1 LENTKIYKRG
11 VRMVEGRL
19 EIEDEVKEILQC
31 IENKK
36 NFVLTGG
43 AGSGKTYSL
52 VSLIQEIGRLY
63 PNKSIICITY
73 TNNAVAEI
81 KSRISNDKLFVSTIH
96 EFLWKIIK
104 KYQKELKETII
115 ELIYR
120 EEEKYKKFTLPKDN
134 LEKNEMKINLEYFLN
149 SEIVY
154 DEYYSLKSE
163 EDSKIGHDEV
173 LLIAEKMFEKY
184 SKLCD
189 ILKDNANFIFIDEYQ
204 DTSEEVTNIFLNHIN
219 KSKKENIIGFFGDSM
234 QSIYETGIG
243 NIKDDSLKRINKIQ
257 NRRNP
262 LKVIELTNKL
272 RDDGI
277 KQIPSKDTQ
286 ATNIDEGTGKI
297 KEGNVKFIYSDNN
310 ILEELKKTY
319 IFNDWDFKNTLNTK
333 ELRLTH
339 KLNAENSGFNEL
351 YNLYTNDFIYSKLIS
366 KLKEKKISEDEDI
379 NNFGYIIEKF
389 PIFSGKGK
397 IKKNILEQVDM
408 KSKKEIEKIKDIEWG
423 KIKNSFINK
432 DSLLGY
438 KFNGLTEKYES
449 TSNRDKIL
457 QKLDLIYES
466 INLYN
471 ENKYVELFKKL
482 KIKISS
488 YEDKI
493 KIRKEMNELIELMK
507 SQNDKIYEIIDKANN
522 ILNIKND
529 ERYIEFIEN
538 KGWYLWNRIKDISF
552 SEYVKSIEYQKE
564 YFPYSTQHSVKGSE
578 FDNVLVILD
587 NGKWSKYNFNLL
599 LENIFDE
606 NNILDKTKK
615 DIFNRTKKLFYVCCT
630 RAKENLIVFIQ
641 INNQKINKE
650 KIISN
655 AKELFGEENVI
666 SGDELINNI

>member
-1 LENTKIYKRG
+1 
-11 VRMVEGRL
+11 MVEGRL

-36 NFVLTGG
+36 NFILTGG

-104 KYQKELKETII
+104 KYQKELKETMI
-115 ELIYR
+115 ELIYS

-134 LEKNEMKINLEYFLN
+134 LEKNEMKINLGYFLN

-234 QSIYETGIG
+234 QSIYDSGIG

-257 NRRNP
+257 NRRSS

-277 KQIPSKDTQ
+277 KQIPSKNTKE
-286 ATNIDEGTGKI
+286 TNIDEKTGKI
-297 KEGNVKFIYSDNN
+297 KEGNVKFIYSNNN

-339 KLNAENSGFNEL
+339 KLNAENSGFKEL

-366 KLKEKKISEDEDI
+366 KLKEKKISEDEDT

-397 IKKNILEQVDM
+397 IKKNILKQVDT
-408 KSKKEIEKIKDIEWG
+408 KSKEEIEKIKDIEWG

-529 ERYIEFIEN
+529 EKYIEFIGN

-587 NGKWSKYNFNLL
+587 NGKWNMYNFNLL

-606 NNILDKTKK
+606 NNILEKNK
-615 DIFNRTKKLFYVCCT
+615 IFNRTKKLFYVCCT

-655 AKELFGEENVI
+655 AKKLFGEENVI
-666 SGDELINNI
+666 NGDNLVNNIS

>member
-1 LENTKIYKRG
+1 
-11 VRMVEGRL
+11 MVEGKL

-36 NFVLTGG
+36 NFILTGG
-43 AGSGKTYSL
+43 AGSGKTHSL
-52 VSLIQEIGRLY
+52 VLLIQEIGRLY

-115 ELIYR
+115 ELIYS
-120 EEEKYKKFTLPKDN
+120 EEEKYKKFTLPKDK
-134 LEKNEMKINLEYFLN
+134 LEKGEMKINLGYFLN

-163 EDSKIGHDEV
+163 EDSKIGHDEI

-184 SKLCD
+184 YKLCD

-204 DTSEEVTNIFLNHIN
+204 DTSEEVTNIFLKHIN

-257 NRRNP
+257 NRRSS

-277 KQIPSKDTQ
+277 KQIPSKNTK
-286 ATNIDEGTGKI
+286 ATNIDKTGKI
-297 KEGNVKFIYSDNN
+297 KEGNVKFIYSNNN

-339 KLNAENSGFNEL
+339 KLNAENSGFKEL

-389 PIFSGKGK
+389 PIFSRKGK
-397 IKKNILEQVDM
+397 IKKNILEQVDI

-471 ENKYVELFKKL
+471 ENKYVELLKKL

-538 KGWYLWNRIKDISF
+538 RGWYLWNRIKDISF

-564 YFPYSTQHSVKGSE
+564 YLPFSTQHSVKGSE

-587 NGKWSKYNFNLL
+587 NGNWNKYNFNLL
-599 LENIFDE
+599 LENIFD
-606 NNILDKTKK
+606 NNNVLDKSKK
-615 DIFNRTKKLFYVCCT
+615 NIFNRTKKLFYVCCT

>member
-1 LENTKIYKRG
+1 
-11 VRMVEGRL
+11 MVERRL
-19 EIEDEVKEILQC
+19 EIEDEVKEMLQY
-31 IENKK
+31 IENKQ
-36 NFVLTGG
+36 NFILTGG

-52 VSLIQEIGRLY
+52 ISLIQEIGRMY
-63 PNKSIICITY
+63 TNKSIVCITY

-339 KLNAENSGFNEL
+339 KLNAENSGFKEL

-466 INLYN
+466 INLYS

-529 ERYIEFIEN
+529 EKYIEFIGN

>member
-1 LENTKIYKRG
+1 
-11 VRMVEGRL
+11 MVEGKL

-36 NFVLTGG
+36 NFILTGG
-43 AGSGKTYSL
+43 AGSGKTHSL
-52 VSLIQEIGRLY
+52 VLLIQEIGRLY

-104 KYQKELKETII
+104 KYQKELKETMI
-115 ELIYR
+115 ELIYS

-163 EDSKIGHDEV
+163 EDSKIGHDEI

-204 DTSEEVTNIFLNHIN
+204 DTSEEVANIFLNHIN

-234 QSIYETGIG
+234 QSIYDSGIG

-257 NRRNP
+257 NRRSS

-277 KQIPSKDTQ
+277 KQIPSKNTKE
-286 ATNIDEGTGKI
+286 TNIDEKTGKI
-297 KEGNVKFIYSDNN
+297 KEGNVKFIYSNNN

-339 KLNAENSGFNEL
+339 KLNAENSGFKEL

-366 KLKEKKISEDEDI
+366 KLKEKKISEDEDT

-397 IKKNILEQVDM
+397 IKKNILEQVDI

-578 FDNVLVILD
+578 FNNVLVILD

>member
-1 LENTKIYKRG
+1 
-11 VRMVEGRL
+11 MVEGKL

-36 NFVLTGG
+36 NFILTGG
-43 AGSGKTYSL
+43 AGSGKTHSL
-52 VSLIQEIGRLY
+52 VLLIQEIGRLY

-96 EFLWKIIK
+96 EFLWEIIK
-104 KYQKELKETII
+104 KYQKELKETMI
-115 ELIYR
+115 ELIYS

-134 LEKNEMKINLEYFLN
+134 LEKNEMKINLGYFLN

-163 EDSKIGHDEV
+163 ENSKIGHDEV

-234 QSIYETGIG
+234 QSIYDSGIG

-257 NRRNP
+257 NRRSS

-277 KQIPSKDTQ
+277 KQIPSKNTKE
-286 ATNIDEGTGKI
+286 TNIDEKTGKI
-297 KEGNVKFIYSDNN
+297 KEGNVKFIYSNNN

-339 KLNAENSGFNEL
+339 KLNAENSGFKEL

-379 NNFGYIIEKF
+379 NNFGYIIEKI

-432 DSLLGY
+432 THY
-438 KFNGLTEKYES
+438 
-449 TSNRDKIL
+449 
-457 QKLDLIYES
+457 
-466 INLYN
+466 
-471 ENKYVELFKKL
+471 
-482 KIKISS
+482 
-488 YEDKI
+488 
-493 KIRKEMNELIELMK
+493 
-507 SQNDKIYEIIDKANN
+507 
-522 ILNIKND
+522 
-529 ERYIEFIEN
+529 
-538 KGWYLWNRIKDISF
+538 
-552 SEYVKSIEYQKE
+552 
-564 YFPYSTQHSVKGSE
+564 
-578 FDNVLVILD
+578 
-587 NGKWSKYNFNLL
+587 
-599 LENIFDE
+599 
-606 NNILDKTKK
+606 
-615 DIFNRTKKLFYVCCT
+615 
-630 RAKENLIVFIQ
+630 
-641 INNQKINKE
+641 
-650 KIISN
+650 
-655 AKELFGEENVI
+655 
-666 SGDELINNI
+666 

>member
-1 LENTKIYKRG
+1 
-11 VRMVEGRL
+11 MVEGRL

>member
-1 LENTKIYKRG
+1 
-11 VRMVEGRL
+11 MVEGKL

-36 NFVLTGG
+36 NFILTGG
-43 AGSGKTYSL
+43 AGSGKTHSL
-52 VSLIQEIGRLY
+52 VLLIQEIGRLY

-104 KYQKELKETII
+104 KYQKELKETMI
-115 ELIYR
+115 ELIYS

-163 EDSKIGHDEV
+163 EDSKIGHDEI

-204 DTSEEVTNIFLNHIN
+204 DTSEEVANIFLNHIN

-234 QSIYETGIG
+234 QSIYDSGIG

-257 NRRNP
+257 NRRSS

-277 KQIPSKDTQ
+277 KQIPSKNTKE
-286 ATNIDEGTGKI
+286 TNIDVKTGKI
-297 KEGNVKFIYSDNN
+297 KEGNVKFIYSNNN

-339 KLNAENSGFNEL
+339 KLNAENSGFKEL

-366 KLKEKKISEDEDI
+366 KLKEKKISEDEDT

-397 IKKNILEQVDM
+397 IKKNILEQVDI

-538 KGWYLWNRIKDISF
+538 RGWYLWNRIKDISF

-578 FDNVLVILD
+578 FNNVLVILD

>member
-1 LENTKIYKRG
+1 
-11 VRMVEGRL
+11 MVEGRL

-81 KSRISNDKLFVSTIH
+81 KSRISNDKLFVSTIQ

-104 KYQKELKETII
+104 KYQNELKETII

-507 SQNDKIYEIIDKANN
+507 SQNDKIYQIIDKANN

>member
-1 LENTKIYKRG
+1 
-11 VRMVEGRL
+11 MVEGKL

-36 NFVLTGG
+36 NFILTGG
-43 AGSGKTYSL
+43 AGSGKTHSL
-52 VSLIQEIGRLY
+52 VLLIQEIGRLY

-104 KYQKELKETII
+104 KYQKELKETMI
-115 ELIYR
+115 ELIYS

-163 EDSKIGHDEV
+163 EDSKIGHDEI

-204 DTSEEVTNIFLNHIN
+204 DTSEEVANIFLNHIN

-234 QSIYETGIG
+234 QSIYDSGIG

-257 NRRNP
+257 NRRSS

-277 KQIPSKDTQ
+277 KQIPSKNTKE
-286 ATNIDEGTGKI
+286 TNIDEKTGKI
-297 KEGNVKFIYSDNN
+297 KEGNVKFIYSNNN

-339 KLNAENSGFNEL
+339 KLNAENSGFKEL

-366 KLKEKKISEDEDI
+366 KLKEKKISEDEDT

-397 IKKNILEQVDM
+397 IKKNILEQVDI

-507 SQNDKIYEIIDKANN
+507 SQNDKIYEIIDNTNN

-538 KGWYLWNRIKDISF
+538 RGWYLWNRIKDISF

-578 FDNVLVILD
+578 FNNVLVILD

>member
-1 LENTKIYKRG
+1 
-11 VRMVEGRL
+11 MVEGRL
-19 EIEDEVKEILQC
+19 EIEDEMKEILQC

-36 NFVLTGG
+36 NFILTGG
-43 AGSGKTYSL
+43 AGSGKTHSL

-115 ELIYR
+115 ELIYS

-134 LEKNEMKINLEYFLN
+134 LEKNEMKINLGYFLN

-286 ATNIDEGTGKI
+286 ATNINKGTGKI

-339 KLNAENSGFNEL
+339 KLNAEESGFKEL
-351 YNLYTNDFIYSKLIS
+351 YNLYINDFIYSKLIS

-397 IKKNILEQVDM
+397 ENILKQADT
-408 KSKKEIEKIKDIEWG
+408 KSKEEIEKIKDIEWG

-432 DSLLGY
+432 DSLLDY

-466 INLYN
+466 INLYS

-529 ERYIEFIEN
+529 EKYIEFIGN

-587 NGKWSKYNFNLL
+587 NGKWNMYNFNLL

-606 NNILDKTKK
+606 NNILEKNK
-615 DIFNRTKKLFYVCCT
+615 IFNRTKKLFYVCCT

-655 AKELFGEENVI
+655 AKKLFGEENVI
-666 SGDELINNI
+666 NGDKLINNI

>member
-1 LENTKIYKRG
+1 
-11 VRMVEGRL
+11 MVEGRL

-36 NFVLTGG
+36 NFILTGG

-73 TNNAVAEI
+73 TNNAVAQI

-104 KYQKELKETII
+104 KYQKELKETMI
-115 ELIYR
+115 ELIYS

-163 EDSKIGHDEV
+163 EDSKIGHDEI

-204 DTSEEVTNIFLNHIN
+204 DTSEEVANIFLNHIN

-257 NRRNP
+257 NRRSS

-277 KQIPSKDTQ
+277 KQIPSKNTKE
-286 ATNIDEGTGKI
+286 TNIDEKTGKI
-297 KEGNVKFIYSDNN
+297 KEGNVKFIYSNNN

-339 KLNAENSGFNEL
+339 KLNAEESGFKEL
-351 YNLYTNDFIYSKLIS
+351 YNLYINDFIYSKLIS
-366 KLKEKKISEDEDI
+366 KLREKKISEDEDT

-397 IKKNILEQVDM
+397 IKKNILEQVDI

-432 DSLLGY
+432 DSLLDY

-507 SQNDKIYEIIDKANN
+507 SQNDKIYEIIEKANN

-529 ERYIEFIEN
+529 EKYIEFIGN

-578 FDNVLVILD
+578 FNNVLVILD

-655 AKELFGEENVI
+655 AKKLFGEENVI
-666 SGDELINNI
+666 NGDKLINNI

>member
-1 LENTKIYKRG
+1 
-11 VRMVEGRL
+11 MVEGRL

-36 NFVLTGG
+36 NFILTGG

-104 KYQKELKETII
+104 KYQKELKETMI
-115 ELIYR
+115 ELIYS

-134 LEKNEMKINLEYFLN
+134 LEKNEMKINLGYFLN

-163 EDSKIGHDEV
+163 ENSKIGHDEV

-243 NIKDDSLKRINKIQ
+243 NIKNDSLKRINKIQ

-262 LKVIELTNKL
+262 LKVIELTNRL

-286 ATNIDEGTGKI
+286 ATNINEGTGKI

-319 IFNDWDFKNTLNTK
+319 IFNDWDFKNILNTK

-339 KLNAENSGFNEL
+339 KLNAENSGFKEL

-366 KLKEKKISEDEDI
+366 KLREKKISEDEDI

-397 IKKNILEQVDM
+397 ENILKQVDT
-408 KSKKEIEKIKDIEWG
+408 KSKEEIEKIKDIEWG

-432 DSLLGY
+432 DSLLDY

-466 INLYN
+466 INLYS

-529 ERYIEFIEN
+529 EKYIEFIGN

-587 NGKWSKYNFNLL
+587 NGKWNMYNFNLL

-606 NNILDKTKK
+606 NNILEKNK
-615 DIFNRTKKLFYVCCT
+615 IFNRTKKLFYVCCT

-655 AKELFGEENVI
+655 AKKLFGEENVI
-666 SGDELINNI
+666 NGDNLVNNIS

>member
-1 LENTKIYKRG
+1 
-11 VRMVEGRL
+11 MVERRL
-19 EIEDEVKEILQC
+19 EIEDEVKEMLQY
-31 IENKK
+31 IENKQ
-36 NFVLTGG
+36 NFILTGG

-52 VSLIQEIGRLY
+52 ISLIQEIGRMY
-63 PNKSIICITY
+63 PNKSIVCITY

-115 ELIYR
+115 ELIYS

-204 DTSEEVTNIFLNHIN
+204 DTSEEVANIFLNHIN

-234 QSIYETGIG
+234 QSIYDSGIG

-257 NRRNP
+257 NRRSS

-277 KQIPSKDTQ
+277 KQIPSKNTKE
-286 ATNIDEGTGKI
+286 TNIDEKTGKI
-297 KEGNVKFIYSDNN
+297 KEGNVKFIYSNNN

-319 IFNDWDFKNTLNTK
+319 IFNDCDFKNTLNTK

-339 KLNAENSGFNEL
+339 KLNAENSGFKEL

-457 QKLDLIYES
+457 QKLDLIFES

-507 SQNDKIYEIIDKANN
+507 SQNDKIYQIIDKANN

-666 SGDELINNI
+666 NGDELINKI

>member
-1 LENTKIYKRG
+1 
-11 VRMVEGRL
+11 MVEGRL

-134 LEKNEMKINLEYFLN
+134 LEKNEIKINLEYFLN

-219 KSKKENIIGFFGDSM
+219 KSKKENIIGFFGDFM

-257 NRRNP
+257 NRRNQ

-339 KLNAENSGFNEL
+339 KLNAENSGFKEL

>member
-1 LENTKIYKRG
+1 
-11 VRMVEGRL
+11 MVEGKL

-36 NFVLTGG
+36 NFILTGG
-43 AGSGKTYSL
+43 AGSGKTHSL
-52 VSLIQEIGRLY
+52 VLLIQEIGRLY

-104 KYQKELKETII
+104 KYQKELKETMI
-115 ELIYR
+115 ELIYS

-163 EDSKIGHDEV
+163 EDSKIGHDEI

-204 DTSEEVTNIFLNHIN
+204 DTSEEVANIFLNHIN

-234 QSIYETGIG
+234 QSIYDSGIG

-257 NRRNP
+257 NRRSS

-339 KLNAENSGFNEL
+339 KLNAENSGFKEL

-366 KLKEKKISEDEDI
+366 KLKEKKISEDEDT

-397 IKKNILEQVDM
+397 IKKNILEQVDI

-538 KGWYLWNRIKDISF
+538 RGWYLWNRIKDISF

-578 FDNVLVILD
+578 FNNVLVILD

>member
-1 LENTKIYKRG
+1 
-11 VRMVEGRL
+11 MVERRL
-19 EIEDEVKEILQC
+19 EIEDEVKEMLQY
-31 IENKK
+31 IENKQ
-36 NFVLTGG
+36 NFILTGG

-52 VSLIQEIGRLY
+52 ISLIQEIGRMY
-63 PNKSIICITY
+63 PNKSIVCITY

-115 ELIYR
+115 ELIYS

-204 DTSEEVTNIFLNHIN
+204 DTSEEVANIFLNHIN

-234 QSIYETGIG
+234 QSIYDSGIG

-257 NRRNP
+257 NRRSS

-277 KQIPSKDTQ
+277 KQIPSKNTKE
-286 ATNIDEGTGKI
+286 TNIDEKTGKI
-297 KEGNVKFIYSDNN
+297 KEENVKFIYSNNN

-339 KLNAENSGFNEL
+339 KLNAENSGFKEL

-408 KSKKEIEKIKDIEWG
+408 KSKKEIEKIKDIEWV

-482 KIKISS
+482 KIKIFS

-650 KIISN
+650 KIISS

>member
-1 LENTKIYKRG
+1 
-11 VRMVEGRL
+11 MVEGKL

-36 NFVLTGG
+36 NFILTGG
-43 AGSGKTYSL
+43 AGSGKTHSL
-52 VSLIQEIGRLY
+52 VLLIQEIGRLY

-104 KYQKELKETII
+104 KYQKELKETMI
-115 ELIYR
+115 ELIYS

-163 EDSKIGHDEV
+163 EDSKIGHDEI

-204 DTSEEVTNIFLNHIN
+204 DTSEEVANIFLNHIN

-234 QSIYETGIG
+234 QSIYDSGIG

-257 NRRNP
+257 NRRSS

-277 KQIPSKDTQ
+277 KQIPSKNTKE
-286 ATNIDEGTGKI
+286 TNIDEKTGKI
-297 KEGNVKFIYSDNN
+297 KEGNVKFIYSNNN

-339 KLNAENSGFNEL
+339 KLNAENSGFKEL

-366 KLKEKKISEDEDI
+366 KLKEKKISEDEDT

-397 IKKNILEQVDM
+397 IKKNILEQVDI

-538 KGWYLWNRIKDISF
+538 RGWYLWNRIKDISF

-578 FDNVLVILD
+578 FNNVLVILD

>member
-1 LENTKIYKRG
+1 
-11 VRMVEGRL
+11 M
-19 EIEDEVKEILQC
+19 
-31 IENKK
+31 
-36 NFVLTGG
+36 
-43 AGSGKTYSL
+43 
-52 VSLIQEIGRLY
+52 
-63 PNKSIICITY
+63 
-73 TNNAVAEI
+73 
-81 KSRISNDKLFVSTIH
+81 
-96 EFLWKIIK
+96 
-104 KYQKELKETII
+104 
-115 ELIYR
+115 
-120 EEEKYKKFTLPKDN
+120 
-134 LEKNEMKINLEYFLN
+134 
-149 SEIVY
+149 
-154 DEYYSLKSE
+154 
-163 EDSKIGHDEV
+163 
-173 LLIAEKMFEKY
+173 
-184 SKLCD
+184 
-189 ILKDNANFIFIDEYQ
+189 
-204 DTSEEVTNIFLNHIN
+204 
-219 KSKKENIIGFFGDSM
+219 
-234 QSIYETGIG
+234 
-243 NIKDDSLKRINKIQ
+243 
-257 NRRNP
+257 
-262 LKVIELTNKL
+262 
-272 RDDGI
+272 
-277 KQIPSKDTQ
+277 
-286 ATNIDEGTGKI
+286 
-297 KEGNVKFIYSDNN
+297 
-310 ILEELKKTY
+310 
-319 IFNDWDFKNTLNTK
+319 
-333 ELRLTH
+333 
-339 KLNAENSGFNEL
+339 NAENSGFKEL

-397 IKKNILEQVDM
+397 IKKNILEQVDI

-578 FDNVLVILD
+578 FNNVLVILD

>member
-1 LENTKIYKRG
+1 
-11 VRMVEGRL
+11 MVEGRL
-19 EIEDEVKEILQC
+19 EIEDEMKEILQC

-36 NFVLTGG
+36 NFILTGG
-43 AGSGKTYSL
+43 AGSGKTHSL

-115 ELIYR
+115 ELIYS

-163 EDSKIGHDEV
+163 EDSKIGHDEI

-204 DTSEEVTNIFLNHIN
+204 DTSEEVANIFLNHIN

-234 QSIYETGIG
+234 QSIYDSGIG

-257 NRRNP
+257 NRRSS

-277 KQIPSKDTQ
+277 KQIPSKNTKE
-286 ATNIDEGTGKI
+286 TNIDEKTGKI
-297 KEGNVKFIYSDNN
+297 KEGNVKFIYSNNN

-339 KLNAENSGFNEL
+339 KLNAENSGFKEL

-366 KLKEKKISEDEDI
+366 KLKEKKISEDEDT

-397 IKKNILEQVDM
+397 IKKNILEQVDI

-538 KGWYLWNRIKDISF
+538 RGWYLWNRIKDISF

-578 FDNVLVILD
+578 FNNVLVILD

>member
-1 LENTKIYKRG
+1 
-11 VRMVEGRL
+11 MVEGKL

-36 NFVLTGG
+36 NFILTGG
-43 AGSGKTYSL
+43 AGSGKTHSL
-52 VSLIQEIGRLY
+52 VLLIQEIGRLY

-104 KYQKELKETII
+104 KYQKELKETMI
-115 ELIYR
+115 ELIYS

-163 EDSKIGHDEV
+163 EDSKIGHDEI

-204 DTSEEVTNIFLNHIN
+204 DTSEEVANIFLNHIN

-234 QSIYETGIG
+234 QSIYDSGIG

-257 NRRNP
+257 NRRSS

-277 KQIPSKDTQ
+277 KQIPSKNTKE
-286 ATNIDEGTGKI
+286 TNIDEKTGKI
-297 KEGNVKFIYSDNN
+297 KEGNVKFIYSNNN

-339 KLNAENSGFNEL
+339 KLNAENSGFKEL

-366 KLKEKKISEDEDI
+366 KLKEKKISEDEDT

-389 PIFSGKGK
+389 PIFSRKGK
-397 IKKNILEQVDM
+397 IKKNILEQVDI

-488 YEDKI
+488 YENKI

-529 ERYIEFIEN
+529 ERYIKFIEN
-538 KGWYLWNRIKDISF
+538 RGWYLWNRIKDISF

-578 FDNVLVILD
+578 FNNVLVILD

>member
-1 LENTKIYKRG
+1 
-11 VRMVEGRL
+11 MVERRL
-19 EIEDEVKEILQC
+19 EIEDEVKEMLQY
-31 IENKK
+31 IENKQ
-36 NFVLTGG
+36 NFILTGG

-52 VSLIQEIGRLY
+52 ISLIQEIGRMY
-63 PNKSIICITY
+63 PNKSIVCITY

-115 ELIYR
+115 ELIYS

-204 DTSEEVTNIFLNHIN
+204 DTSEEVANIFLNHIN

-234 QSIYETGIG
+234 QSIYDSGIG

-257 NRRNP
+257 NRRSS

-277 KQIPSKDTQ
+277 KQIPSKNTKE
-286 ATNIDEGTGKI
+286 TNIDEKTGKI
-297 KEGNVKFIYSDNN
+297 KEGNVKFIYSNNN

-339 KLNAENSGFNEL
+339 KLNAENSGFKEL

-507 SQNDKIYEIIDKANN
+507 SQNDKIYQIIDKANN

-666 SGDELINNI
+666 NGDELINNI

>member
-1 LENTKIYKRG
+1 
-11 VRMVEGRL
+11 MVEGKL

-36 NFVLTGG
+36 NFILTGG
-43 AGSGKTYSL
+43 AGSGKTHSL
-52 VSLIQEIGRLY
+52 VLLIQEIGRLY

-163 EDSKIGHDEV
+163 EDSKIGHDEI

-204 DTSEEVTNIFLNHIN
+204 DTSEEVANIFLNHIN

-234 QSIYETGIG
+234 QSIYDSGIG

-277 KQIPSKDTQ
+277 KQIPSKNTKE
-286 ATNIDEGTGKI
+286 TNIDEKTGKI
-297 KEGNVKFIYSDNN
+297 KEGNVKFIYSNNN

-339 KLNAENSGFNEL
+339 KLNAENSGFKEL

-397 IKKNILEQVDM
+397 IKKNILEQVDI

-578 FDNVLVILD
+578 FNNVLVILD

>member
-1 LENTKIYKRG
+1 
-11 VRMVEGRL
+11 MVERRL
-19 EIEDEVKEILQC
+19 EIEDEVKEMLQY
-31 IENKK
+31 IENKQ
-36 NFVLTGG
+36 NFILTGG

-52 VSLIQEIGRLY
+52 ISLIQEIGRMY
-63 PNKSIICITY
+63 PNKSIVCITY

-115 ELIYR
+115 ELIYS

-204 DTSEEVTNIFLNHIN
+204 DTSEEVANIFLNHIN

-234 QSIYETGIG
+234 QSIYDSGIG

-257 NRRNP
+257 NRRSS

-277 KQIPSKDTQ
+277 KQIPSKNTKE
-286 ATNIDEGTGKI
+286 TNIDEKTGKI
-297 KEGNVKFIYSDNN
+297 KEENVKFIYSNNN

-339 KLNAENSGFNEL
+339 KLNAENSGFKEL

-482 KIKISS
+482 KIKIFS

>member
-1 LENTKIYKRG
+1 
-11 VRMVEGRL
+11 MVERRL
-19 EIEDEVKEILQC
+19 EIEDEVKEMLQY
-31 IENKK
+31 IENKQ
-36 NFVLTGG
+36 NFILTGG

-52 VSLIQEIGRLY
+52 ISLIQEIGRMY
-63 PNKSIICITY
+63 TNKSIVCITY

-115 ELIYR
+115 ELIYS

-339 KLNAENSGFNEL
+339 KLNAENSGFKEL

-466 INLYN
+466 INLYS

>member
-1 LENTKIYKRG
+1 
-11 VRMVEGRL
+11 MVERRL
-19 EIEDEVKEILQC
+19 EIEDEVKEMLQY
-31 IENKK
+31 IENKQ
-36 NFVLTGG
+36 NFILTGG

-52 VSLIQEIGRLY
+52 ISLIQEIGRMY
-63 PNKSIICITY
+63 PNKSIVCITY

-115 ELIYR
+115 ELIYS

-184 SKLCD
+184 YKLCD

-204 DTSEEVTNIFLNHIN
+204 DTSEEVANIFLNHIN

-234 QSIYETGIG
+234 QSIYDSGIG

-257 NRRNP
+257 NRRSS

-277 KQIPSKDTQ
+277 KQIPSKNTKE
-286 ATNIDEGTGKI
+286 TNIDEKTGKI
-297 KEGNVKFIYSDNN
+297 KEENVKFIYSNNN
-310 ILEELKKTY
+310 ILKELKKTY
-319 IFNDWDFKNTLNTK
+319 IFNDWDFKNILNTK

-339 KLNAENSGFNEL
+339 KLNAENSGFKEL

-493 KIRKEMNELIELMK
+493 KIRKEMNELIELLK
-507 SQNDKIYEIIDKANN
+507 SQNDKIYQIIDKANN

-666 SGDELINNI
+666 NGDELINNI

>member
-1 LENTKIYKRG
+1 
-11 VRMVEGRL
+11 MVERRL
-19 EIEDEVKEILQC
+19 EIEDEVKEMLQY
-31 IENKK
+31 IKNKQ
-36 NFVLTGG
+36 NFILTGG

-52 VSLIQEIGRLY
+52 ISLIQEIGRMY
-63 PNKSIICITY
+63 PNKSIVCITY

-115 ELIYR
+115 ELIYS

-204 DTSEEVTNIFLNHIN
+204 DTSEEVANIFLNHIN

-234 QSIYETGIG
+234 QSIYDSGIG

-257 NRRNP
+257 NRRSS

-277 KQIPSKDTQ
+277 KQIPSKNTKE
-286 ATNIDEGTGKI
+286 TNIDEKTGKI
-297 KEGNVKFIYSDNN
+297 KEGNVKFIYSNNN

-319 IFNDWDFKNTLNTK
+319 IFNDWDFKNILNTK

-339 KLNAENSGFNEL
+339 KLNAENSGFKEL

-507 SQNDKIYEIIDKANN
+507 SQNDKIYQIIDKANN

-666 SGDELINNI
+666 NGDELINNI

>member
-1 LENTKIYKRG
+1 
-11 VRMVEGRL
+11 MVEGRL

-36 NFVLTGG
+36 NFILTGG
-43 AGSGKTYSL
+43 AGSGKTHSL
-52 VSLIQEIGRLY
+52 VLLIQEIGRLY

-104 KYQKELKETII
+104 KYQKELKETMI
-115 ELIYR
+115 ELIYS

-163 EDSKIGHDEV
+163 EDSKIGHDEI

-204 DTSEEVTNIFLNHIN
+204 DTSEEVANIFLNHIN

-234 QSIYETGIG
+234 QSIYDSGIG

-277 KQIPSKDTQ
+277 KQIPSKNTKE
-286 ATNIDEGTGKI
+286 TNIDEKTGKI
-297 KEGNVKFIYSDNN
+297 KEGNVKFIYSNNN

-339 KLNAENSGFNEL
+339 KLNAENSGFKEL

-366 KLKEKKISEDEDI
+366 KLKEKKISEDEDT

-397 IKKNILEQVDM
+397 IKKNILEQVDI

-578 FDNVLVILD
+578 FNNVLVILD

>member
-1 LENTKIYKRG
+1 
-11 VRMVEGRL
+11 M
-19 EIEDEVKEILQC
+19 KEILQC

-36 NFVLTGG
+36 NFILTGG
-43 AGSGKTYSL
+43 AGSGKTHSL
-52 VSLIQEIGRLY
+52 VLLIQEIGRLY

-96 EFLWKIIK
+96 EFLWEIIK
-104 KYQKELKETII
+104 KYQKELKETMI
-115 ELIYR
+115 ELIYS

-163 EDSKIGHDEV
+163 ENSKIGHDEV
-173 LLIAEKMFEKY
+173 LLIVEKMFEKY

-204 DTSEEVTNIFLNHIN
+204 DTSEEVANIFLNHIN

-234 QSIYETGIG
+234 QSIYDSGIG

-257 NRRNP
+257 NRRSS

-277 KQIPSKDTQ
+277 KQIPSKNTKE
-286 ATNIDEGTGKI
+286 TNIDEKTGKI
-297 KEGNVKFIYSDNN
+297 KEGNVKFIYSNNN

-339 KLNAENSGFNEL
+339 KLNAENSGFKEL

-379 NNFGYIIEKF
+379 NNFGYIIEKI

-432 DSLLGY
+432 THY
-438 KFNGLTEKYES
+438 
-449 TSNRDKIL
+449 
-457 QKLDLIYES
+457 
-466 INLYN
+466 
-471 ENKYVELFKKL
+471 
-482 KIKISS
+482 
-488 YEDKI
+488 
-493 KIRKEMNELIELMK
+493 
-507 SQNDKIYEIIDKANN
+507 
-522 ILNIKND
+522 
-529 ERYIEFIEN
+529 
-538 KGWYLWNRIKDISF
+538 
-552 SEYVKSIEYQKE
+552 
-564 YFPYSTQHSVKGSE
+564 
-578 FDNVLVILD
+578 
-587 NGKWSKYNFNLL
+587 
-599 LENIFDE
+599 
-606 NNILDKTKK
+606 
-615 DIFNRTKKLFYVCCT
+615 
-630 RAKENLIVFIQ
+630 
-641 INNQKINKE
+641 
-650 KIISN
+650 
-655 AKELFGEENVI
+655 
-666 SGDELINNI
+666 

>member
-1 LENTKIYKRG
+1 
-11 VRMVEGRL
+11 MVEGKL

-36 NFVLTGG
+36 NFILTGG
-43 AGSGKTYSL
+43 AGSGKTHSL
-52 VSLIQEIGRLY
+52 VLLIQEIGRLY

-104 KYQKELKETII
+104 KYQKELKETMI
-115 ELIYR
+115 ELIYS

-163 EDSKIGHDEV
+163 EDSKIGHDEI

-204 DTSEEVTNIFLNHIN
+204 DTSEEVANIFLNHIN

-234 QSIYETGIG
+234 QSIYDSGIG

-257 NRRNP
+257 NRRSS

-277 KQIPSKDTQ
+277 KQIPSKNTKE
-286 ATNIDEGTGKI
+286 TNIDEKTGKI
-297 KEGNVKFIYSDNN
+297 KEGNVKFIYSNNN

-339 KLNAENSGFNEL
+339 KLNAENSGFKEL
-351 YNLYTNDFIYSKLIS
+351 YNLYTNDFIYIKLIS
-366 KLKEKKISEDEDI
+366 KLKEKKISEDEDT

-397 IKKNILEQVDM
+397 IKKNILEQVDI

-538 KGWYLWNRIKDISF
+538 RGWYLWNRIKDISF

-578 FDNVLVILD
+578 FNNVLVILD

>member
-1 LENTKIYKRG
+1 
-11 VRMVEGRL
+11 MVEGRL

-466 INLYN
+466 INLYS

-507 SQNDKIYEIIDKANN
+507 SQNDKIYEIIEKANN

-529 ERYIEFIEN
+529 EKYIEFIGN

-587 NGKWSKYNFNLL
+587 NGKWNMYNFNLL

-606 NNILDKTKK
+606 NNILEKNK
-615 DIFNRTKKLFYVCCT
+615 IFNRTKKLFYVCCT

-655 AKELFGEENVI
+655 AKKLFGEENVI
-666 SGDELINNI
+666 NGDKLINNI

>member
-1 LENTKIYKRG
+1 
-11 VRMVEGRL
+11 MVEGRL

-36 NFVLTGG
+36 NFILTGG
-43 AGSGKTYSL
+43 AGSGKTHSL

-115 ELIYR
+115 ELIYS

-134 LEKNEMKINLEYFLN
+134 LEKNEMKINLGYFLN

-272 RDDGI
+272 RDDVI

-286 ATNIDEGTGKI
+286 ATNINKGTGKI

-339 KLNAENSGFNEL
+339 KLNAEESGFKEL
-351 YNLYTNDFIYSKLIS
+351 YNLYINDFIYSKLIS

-432 DSLLGY
+432 DSLLDY

-466 INLYN
+466 INLYS

-655 AKELFGEENVI
+655 AKKLFGEENVI
-666 SGDELINNI
+666 NGDKLINNI

>member
-1 LENTKIYKRG
+1 LENTEIYKRG
-11 VRMVEGRL
+11 IRMVERRL
-19 EIEDEVKEILQC
+19 EIEDEVKEMLQY
-31 IENKK
+31 IENKQ
-36 NFVLTGG
+36 NFILTGG

-52 VSLIQEIGRLY
+52 ISLIQEIGRMY
-63 PNKSIICITY
+63 PNKSIVCITY

-115 ELIYR
+115 ELIYS

-204 DTSEEVTNIFLNHIN
+204 DTSEEVANIFLNHIN

-234 QSIYETGIG
+234 QSIYDSGIG

-257 NRRNP
+257 NRRSS

-277 KQIPSKDTQ
+277 KQIPSKNTKE
-286 ATNIDEGTGKI
+286 TNIDEKTGKI
-297 KEGNVKFIYSDNN
+297 KEGNVKFIYSNNN

-319 IFNDWDFKNTLNTK
+319 IFNDCDFKNTLNTK

-339 KLNAENSGFNEL
+339 KLNAENSGFKEL

-507 SQNDKIYEIIDKANN
+507 SQNDKIYQIIDKANN

-666 SGDELINNI
+666 NGDELINKI

>member
-1 LENTKIYKRG
+1 
-11 VRMVEGRL
+11 MVEGKL

-36 NFVLTGG
+36 NFILTGG
-43 AGSGKTYSL
+43 AGSGKTHSL
-52 VSLIQEIGRLY
+52 VLLIQEIGRLY

-204 DTSEEVTNIFLNHIN
+204 DTSEEVANIFLNHIN

-234 QSIYETGIG
+234 QSIYDSGIG

-257 NRRNP
+257 NRRSS

-277 KQIPSKDTQ
+277 KQIPSKNTKE
-286 ATNIDEGTGKI
+286 TNIDEKTGKI

-339 KLNAENSGFNEL
+339 KLNAENSGFKEL

-507 SQNDKIYEIIDKANN
+507 SQNDKIYQIIDKANN

-655 AKELFGEENVI
+655 AKKLFGEENVI

>member
-1 LENTKIYKRG
+1 
-11 VRMVEGRL
+11 
-19 EIEDEVKEILQC
+19 
-31 IENKK
+31 
-36 NFVLTGG
+36 
-43 AGSGKTYSL
+43 
-52 VSLIQEIGRLY
+52 
-63 PNKSIICITY
+63 
-73 TNNAVAEI
+73 
-81 KSRISNDKLFVSTIH
+81 
-96 EFLWKIIK
+96 
-104 KYQKELKETII
+104 
-115 ELIYR
+115 
-120 EEEKYKKFTLPKDN
+120 
-134 LEKNEMKINLEYFLN
+134 MKINLEYFLN

-184 SKLCD
+184 YKLCD

-204 DTSEEVTNIFLNHIN
+204 DTSEEVANIFLNHIN

-234 QSIYETGIG
+234 QSIYDSGIG

-257 NRRNP
+257 NRRSS

-277 KQIPSKDTQ
+277 KQIPSKNTKE
-286 ATNIDEGTGKI
+286 TNIDEKTGKI
-297 KEGNVKFIYSDNN
+297 KEGNVKFIYSNNN

-339 KLNAENSGFNEL
+339 KLNAENSGFKEL

-507 SQNDKIYEIIDKANN
+507 SQNNKIYQIIDKANN

-666 SGDELINNI
+666 NGDELINNI

>member
-1 LENTKIYKRG
+1 
-11 VRMVEGRL
+11 MVEGKL

-36 NFVLTGG
+36 NFILTGG
-43 AGSGKTYSL
+43 AGSGKTHSL
-52 VSLIQEIGRLY
+52 VLLIQEIGRLY

-104 KYQKELKETII
+104 KYQKELKETMI
-115 ELIYR
+115 ELIYS

-163 EDSKIGHDEV
+163 EDSKIGHDEI

-204 DTSEEVTNIFLNHIN
+204 DTSEEVANIFLNHIN

-234 QSIYETGIG
+234 QSIYDSGIG

-257 NRRNP
+257 NRRSS

-277 KQIPSKDTQ
+277 KQIPSKNTKE
-286 ATNIDEGTGKI
+286 TNIDEKTGKI
-297 KEGNVKFIYSDNN
+297 KEGNVKFIYSNNN

-339 KLNAENSGFNEL
+339 KLNAENSGFKEL

-366 KLKEKKISEDEDI
+366 KLKEKKISEDEDT

-397 IKKNILEQVDM
+397 IKKNILEQVDI

-538 KGWYLWNRIKDISF
+538 RGWYLWNRIKDISF

-578 FDNVLVILD
+578 FNNVLVILD

-606 NNILDKTKK
+606 NNILDKKKK

-655 AKELFGEENVI
+655 AKELFG
-666 SGDELINNI
+666 

>member
-1 LENTKIYKRG
+1 
-11 VRMVEGRL
+11 MVERRL
-19 EIEDEVKEILQC
+19 EIEDEVKEMLQY
-31 IENKK
+31 IENKQ
-36 NFVLTGG
+36 NFILTGG

-52 VSLIQEIGRLY
+52 ISLIQEIGRMY
-63 PNKSIICITY
+63 PNKSIVCITY

-115 ELIYR
+115 ELIYS

-204 DTSEEVTNIFLNHIN
+204 DTSEEVANIFLNHIN

-234 QSIYETGIG
+234 QSIYDSGIG

-257 NRRNP
+257 NRRSS

-277 KQIPSKDTQ
+277 KQIPSKNTKE
-286 ATNIDEGTGKI
+286 TNIDEKTGKI
-297 KEGNVKFIYSDNN
+297 KEENVKFIYSNNN

-339 KLNAENSGFNEL
+339 KLNAENSGFKEL

-408 KSKKEIEKIKDIEWG
+408 KSKKEIEKIKDIEWV

-482 KIKISS
+482 KIKIFS

-641 INNQKINKE
+641 INNQKINK
-650 KIISN
+650 
-655 AKELFGEENVI
+655 
-666 SGDELINNI
+666 